1 MLEQL
6 VTDPINVQG
15 NTLDLI
21 CTNAPGHV
29 VKTEIFQ
36 PGLSDHH
43 IVTATLKYNTSK
55 VAIKEEHTI
64 RLYKKVDQL
73 SFHQDMLQEIDDPN
87 DMLLLFTRVLK
98 ESIETHIPTKKVY
111 YNKNQPCWFGKKAQ
125 KLVTKQNKTYKK
137 YKTNWKCLFPQQI
150 QTRKKK
156 HPKGSQ
162 AYKVKLSYA

>member
-43 IVTATLKYNTSK
+43 IVTATLKHNTSK

-111 YNKNQPCWFGKKAQ
+111 YNKNQ
-125 KLVTKQNKTYKK
+125 KT
-137 YKTNWKCLFPQQI
+137 L
-150 QTRKKK
+150 
-156 HPKGSQ
+156 
-162 AYKVKLSYA
+162 